1 MTIEQFVLANPSAE
15 NTFRSIVLFGRNVA
29 SYKFSL
35 ANALVE
41 FASRGQ
47 EVIPISTLARPFSQS
62 ICEHLKLAPKQGTSS
77 QSRFLGEC
85 SRFNRGEITREQ
97 LDETT
102 AKLGF
107 QNVIDAFHR
116 VGNSDVTT
124 RFFIDERTSQ
134 TPSIVL
140 TSEMFKLVDSAK
152 VSALQEIESR
162 WRLVE
167 TAWELG
173 ATTGIIGFDT
183 ISGELVLPTRRRAI
197 TSARPALNGYQK
209 GKCFYCYRDI
219 SIEKNA
225 SDLAEVDHLFPHV
238 LERRSLTSNL
248 DGVWNLVLAC
258 QSCNRGAN
266 GKFDS
271 TPAVKYVDRLSRRNE
286 YLILSHHPLKE
297 TLLNQTGHTPES
309 RRQFLQ
315 EKLRIASTYQAVPWS
330 TNAVDTASF

>member
-162 WRLVE
+162 LRLVE

-197 TSARPALNGYQK
+197 TSARLALNGYQK

-297 TLLNQTGHTPES
+297 TLLNQTGRTPES